1 MIDRVTRLREPNRE
15 LPPVEYHQWTRTNA
29 CNMHYLS
36 GRQTNLLGA
45 LALALVDR
53 LNEALVQGANRNLS
67 SAAALVFIHGRPGE
81 TIDFLAR
88 VLGLSHSAT
97 VRVVDRLEADRFVE
111 RRSGTD
117 RRSVALFLTAAGQ
130 AAAVETLN
138 RRSQVLAHA
147 LSTLSSSERKQM
159 TELVE
164 KVLVG
169 LTDDGWTAWHTCRL
183 CDVPACNRP
192 TYCPID
198 FGQPR
203 SKASLAR
210 T

>member
-1 MIDRVTRLREPNRE
+1 
-15 LPPVEYHQWTRTNA
+15 
-29 CNMHYLS
+29 MHYLR

-53 LNEALVQGANRNLS
+53 LNAALVQGANRNLS

-97 VRVVDRLEADRFVE
+97 VRVVD
-111 RRSGTD
+111 
-117 RRSVALFLTAAGQ
+117 
-130 AAAVETLN
+130 
-138 RRSQVLAHA
+138 A